1 VTHHPTVDPR
11 TVAANEA
18 RRAEAP
24 RLVRAG
30 GEART
35 AAGGPP
41 PRRLRVIHG
50 VDSFGVGGTELNA
63 IRTLERLD
71 RARFDV
77 SLVSLTADGPL
88 RERYDR
94 AGIPV
99 HPAPLRNMYGPA
111 ALRTAA
117 RLVAWLRRERADVV
131 HCHDL
136 YTNIFV
142 AGCARLAGVPLI
154 ITSRRWWQT
163 LPGRAHE
170 LGNQVAYRWVAHRVL
185 ANSAAV
191 GRRLVEEG
199 VPARK
204 VVVVPNFLDDAAFDP
219 LPEPARRSALAG
231 FGVPPEA
238 LVVGAVAMLRPEKD
252 LVSLVRAMALL
263 APRHPALHL
272 LLVGRGPCD
281 EALAAAAR
289 ELGIA
294 DRVHFAGYQPAVPN
308 PHQYLDVSVLCS
320 LHEGFPNAIIEAMA
334 AARPVV
340 ATNVGG
346 IPDAVAH
353 GETGLL
359 VEPSDPAALA
369 AAIGRL
375 VEDPGLRARL
385 GEAGRERARA
395 DYRAD
400 AVLDALTALYLTVTT
415 GRR

>member
-1 VTHHPTVDPR
+1 
-11 TVAANEA
+11 
-18 RRAEAP
+18 
-24 RLVRAG
+24 
-30 GEART
+30 
-35 AAGGPP
+35 
-41 PRRLRVIHG
+41 
-50 VDSFGVGGTELNA
+50 
-63 IRTLERLD
+63 
-71 RARFDV
+71 
-77 SLVSLTADGPL
+77 
-88 RERYDR
+88 
-94 AGIPV
+94 
-99 HPAPLRNMYGPA
+99 
-111 ALRTAA
+111 
-117 RLVAWLRRERADVV
+117 
-131 HCHDL
+131 
-136 YTNIFV
+136 
-142 AGCARLAGVPLI
+142 
-154 ITSRRWWQT
+154 
-163 LPGRAHE
+163 
-170 LGNQVAYRWVAHRVL
+170 
-185 ANSAAV
+185 
-191 GRRLVEEG
+191 
-199 VPARK
+199 
-204 VVVVPNFLDDAAFDP
+204 
-219 LPEPARRSALAG
+219 
-231 FGVPPEA
+231 
-238 LVVGAVAMLRPEKD
+238 MLRPEKD

-308 PHQYLDVSVLCS
+308 PHQYLDISVLCS